1 MLSNHHLKNCTA
13 FRFVLMAFLC
23 SKNICCGQLHSS
35 PFCFYGALILEEFV
49 AENCTAFRFVFIAF
63 CYVNALTTAAENCTA
78 FRFAS
83 MALYCCKNCR
93 GNCTAFRSVLIYLY
107 VYFFYAWKTICDSAW
122 NHTCGRADTSHN
134 GSGQL
139 TSIAKLIT

>member
-63 CYVNALTTAAENCTA
+63 CCVNALTTAAENCTA

-107 VYFFYAWKTICDSAW
+107 IYIFCLMRERQYAIVLETTHADGPTP
-122 NHTCGRADTSHN
+122 HTTAQAN
-134 GSGQL
+134 
-139 TSIAKLIT
+139 